1 MVVFSTQDYAVET
14 GGYNISITNVSRI
27 SPNTSQVVFY
37 VTANNGSVVMAA
49 VDVVKAL
56 KVGLG
61 TTVRR

>member
-49 VDVVKAL
+49 VVVEAL